1 MNAVPFSLEV
11 YGGLGECNGLLKD
24 EENLLSLEFQTQD
37 AVAGVLKSDIKH
49 VEIPLDDLVSI
60 GLTKGWLGTKVST
73 STVLRETAGISEYR
87 RRRQCKRLREE
98 DAKRWTQKAVAEV
111 LGVSRETV
119 RDWENIP
126 NGGTAKWNKP
136 NATVKVT

>member
-11 YGGLGECNGLLKD
+11 YGGLGECNGLLMD

-60 GLTKGWLGTKVST
+60 GLTKGWLGTN
-73 STVLRETAGISEYR
+73 
-87 RRRQCKRLREE
+87 
-98 DAKRWTQKAVAEV
+98 W
-111 LGVSRETV
+111 LGVKLVIQTTNLDTLKDVPGMSQGRIELSIARKDV
-119 RDWENIP
+119 EAVEHFLEDFYGPEQS
-126 NGGTAKWNKP
+126 AE
-136 NATVKVT
+136 

>member
-1 MNAVPFSLEV
+1 M
-11 YGGLGECNGLLKD
+11 
-24 EENLLSLEFQTQD
+24 
-37 AVAGVLKSDIKH
+37 GVF
-49 VEIPLDDLVSI
+49 
-60 GLTKGWLGTKVST
+60 KVST

-111 LGVSRETV
+111 LGVAQRTV
-119 RDWENIP
+119 SSWFIP
-126 NGGTAKWNKP
+126 SSTGAKRNKP